1 MAQENANRIIN
12 HWSLLAFAQSFG
24 ADFATGTST
33 NHETGEQYQACTFTK
48 DGKRTFVE
56 FGPSLE
62 GGLSLSQILQQKDS
76 LQIVELEVSPELLAK
91 REQAGRQLE
100 TYRLCKKGE
109 SSWESVNLLA

>member
-12 HWSLLAFAQSFG
+12 HWSLLAFAQKFG
-24 ADFATGTST
+24 ADFAVGTST
-33 NHETGEQYQACTFTK
+33 NHETGEQYPACTFTK
-48 DGKRTFVE
+48 DGQRTFVE

-62 GGLSLSQILQQKDS
+62 GGLSLNQVIRQKDD
-76 LQIVELEVSPELLAK
+76 LQIVELSVDAELLAK
-91 REQAGRQLE
+91 RKNAGKQLE